1 MNNFKFSLLSAFAFI
16 KNVSDITKLNK
27 PPKLL
32 LMMLKLPAAMMPS
45 Q

>member
-1 MNNFKFSLLSAFAFI
+1 MLNGIAGLA
-16 KNVSDITKLNK
+16 VSDTTKLNK
-27 PPKLL
+27 PHKLL